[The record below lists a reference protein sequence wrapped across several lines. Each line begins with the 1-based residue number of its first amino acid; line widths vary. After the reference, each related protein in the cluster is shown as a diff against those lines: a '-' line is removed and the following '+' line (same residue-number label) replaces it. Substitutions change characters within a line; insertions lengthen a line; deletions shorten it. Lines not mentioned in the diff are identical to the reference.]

1 MDSKSKDF
9 YHDYLQ
15 FRLDFTR
22 MWMGVYPNFDNLVS
36 LNLKILLVI
45 LYILGERNVAVQG
58 KEWVLNLT
66 NFRYNLYQDV
76 FGYII

>member
-1 MDSKSKDF
+1 MDTKSKDF

-15 FRLDFTR
+15 LRLDFTR
-22 MWMGVYPNFDNLVS
+22 MWMGAYPNFDNSVS

-45 LYILGERNVAVQG
+45 LYILGEHNVAVQG